1 TEQCISLPQMKILL
15 LSFFFLISAL
25 ISTLIVVI
33 QEIVVFSIFTAI
45 DVNRIKNNVT
55 QVALMEDE
63 TILDRIEIT
72 GALSLYLDFINLF
85 LSLLRIFGNKR

>member
-1 TEQCISLPQMKILL
+1 MKILL

-55 QVALMEDE
+55 QVALLEDE